1 MKKKSICVVTT
12 KSSTIEAFLL
22 EQLYYLQKNGYDV
35 TIVCDVD
42 VELEKKLPKSI
53 SYYPIPM
60 KRGIE
65 IGMIIIIWKLFL
77 LFKRERFDIVQYSTP
92 NAAFYASI
100 ASSLAN
106 RPIRLY
112 CQWGIRYVGY
122 RGLRRLIFKLIEKI
136 TCLLSTDIEPDSF
149 SNLQFA
155 REEGLY
161 SSKNSRVIWNGSANG
176 VNIEKFDINK
186 KNEWR
191 NEIRKYYNIQDSEFV
206 YGFCG
211 RLVKDKGIN
220 ELIAA
225 YKIINENF
233 VHNSKLLIVGSYDDD
248 INIDQQLMSWARESQ
263 SVILCGYTN
272 EIEKYYSAMDVFI
285 LPSYREGFG
294 SVVIEAEAMGNAVI
308 VTDIPGPVDAMKT
321 GVTGLTVRKGEV
333 GDLVNAMIKLFDEA
347 DLLLLMKENA
357 VVFSRENFEQ
367 KKLWKHVLNDRNLL
381 IQRTRTKS
389 IGVFRKNA

>member
-42 VELEKKLPKSI
+42 DELEKKLPKSI

-65 IGMIIIIWKLFL
+65 IGMIIIIWRLFL

-100 ASSLAN
+100 ASWLAS
-106 RPIRLY
+106 RSIRLY

-161 SSKNSRVIWNGSANG
+161 STKNSRVIWNGSANG
-176 VNIEKFDINK
+176 VNIKKFDINK

-191 NEIRKYYNIQDSEFV
+191 NEIRKYYNIQGTEFV
-206 YGFCG
+206 YGFSG

-225 YKIINENF
+225 YKIIYENF
-233 VHNSKLLIVGSYDDD
+233 VPNSKLLIVGSYDDD
-248 INIDQQLMSWARESQ
+248 NNIDQQLMSWARDSQ
-263 SVILCGYTN
+263 SVIFCGYTN

-308 VTDIPGPVDAMKT
+308 VTDIPGPIDAMKK
-321 GVTGLTVRKGEV
+321 GVTGLTVRKGEI
-333 GDLVNAMIKLFDEA
+333 GELVNAMKKLFDEV

-357 VVFSRENFEQ
+357 VKFSRENFEQ
-367 KKLWKHVLNDRNLL
+367 KKLWNHVLNDRNLL

-389 IGVFRKNA
+389 MGVYRKNA